1 MAVKVFFLFPLL
13 FRAKQDKI
21 EMNKKLHMVSPNLAT
36 KKNVVGG
43 EELNDNA
50 KKLFQAIYND
60 LNRPV
65 DQDDE
70 SPKIQVSDLVSKMA
84 FFYEKVRNAVDYD
97 EDHLLRKNAIAR
109 ILKRQ
114 IVIEGL
120 LKVQSTEALSGHLLA
135 ELIRARYLPNNTLPE
150 AKIGEIAQI
159 LDKYLR
165 LRQECFKAFDSGL
178 GLQTDLNKARND
190 LQSKNNLVTWILS
203 LAACEIEE
211 HLVVNQTK
219 QAMVNVMFDSMNRI
233 LKLPEDLPYQDD
245 IDIQIYLS
253 ISRTYSRFD
262 QDMLTFVLFKYYNQD
277 WVGDKADAMFAP
289 KDKQI
294 QEIASNI
301 YSLREAIT
309 YQLKHPLRKQLD
321 RLVRRYSLYFTVLQ
335 DTITTDPARVYNEFK
350 QNANTFISSVRKVC
364 NKKYKKA
371 KSRLWRA
378 ALRSIVY
385 IFLTKSIFV
394 FLLEIPAIHW
404 FNQPLHIASL
414 AINVA
419 FPAVLLF
426 FIVAFTR
433 VPDDNNTDRIIEGVK
448 EIAFVSSERQQ
459 AITLRKPKKRAWLVN
474 FIFNLVYTATFLV
487 SVYFIVWLL
496 TKVNFNWVS
505 IVIFLF
511 FLAFVSFFSI
521 IVTRGIKELL
531 VIEKKENLFSFLLDL
546 FYMPIIM
553 AGKWLSNN
561 ISRVNVFIFIFDF
574 IIEAPFKILVDV
586 AEEWTKY
593 IKERKDNMV

>member
-1 MAVKVFFLFPLL
+1 
-13 FRAKQDKI
+13 
-21 EMNKKLHMVSPNLAT
+21 MVSPNLAT
-36 KKNVVGG
+36 KKIATGG
-43 EELNDNA
+43 EEFNDNA

-60 LNRPV
+60 LNRPQ
-65 DQDDE
+65 DKDDE
-70 SPKIQVSDLVSKMA
+70 LPRLQVSELISKMA
-84 FFYEKVRNAVDYD
+84 FFYEKVRNAVDYE

-114 IVIEGL
+114 IVIEGF
-120 LKVQSTEALSGHLLA
+120 LKIQGTEDLSRHLLA
-135 ELIRARYLPNNTLPE
+135 ELIRASYLPNNSLPE
-150 AKIGEIAQI
+150 AKVGEVVLI

-165 LRQECFKAFDSGL
+165 LKQECLKAFDSSL
-178 GLQTDLNKARND
+178 NLQTNINQA
-190 LQSKNNLVTWILS
+190 KNNIQEKSRLVSWILS

-211 HLVVNQTK
+211 NLVSDQTK
-219 QAMVNVMFDSMNRI
+219 QAMVNVMFDTMSRVI
-233 LKLPEDLPYQDD
+233 QLPPDLPHSGDLS
-245 IDIQIYLS
+245 IQIYLS

-262 QDMLTFVLFKYYNQD
+262 DDMLSFVLFKYYNQG
-277 WVGDKADAMFAP
+277 WIGERVDAMFAP
-289 KDKQI
+289 KDEQI
-294 QEIASNI
+294 KAIAINI
-301 YSLREAIT
+301 QALRETISF
-309 YQLKHPLRKQLD
+309 QLKHPLKKQLD

-335 DTITTDPARVYNEFK
+335 ETLSADPAKVYNEFK
-350 QNANTFISSVRKVC
+350 QSPKTFLNAVRKVC

-378 ALRSIVY
+378 ALRSIIY

-394 FLLEIPAIHW
+394 FLIEIPAIHW
-404 FNQPLHIASL
+404 FDQPLNPASL

-426 FIVAFTR
+426 FIVSFTR
-433 VPDDNNTDRIIEGVK
+433 VPGESNTDRIVEGVK
-448 EIAFVSSERQQ
+448 EIAFVGSERQQ
-459 AITLRKPKKRAWLVN
+459 PIKLRNPKKRGQVIN
-474 FIFNLVYTATFLV
+474 FIFNLVYSFTFLV
-487 SVYFIVWLL
+487 SIYFIIWVLG
-496 TKVNFNWVS
+496 KVNFNWVS

-553 AGKWLSNN
+553 AGKWLSSNVSKVN
-561 ISRVNVFIFIFDF
+561 IFIFIFDF
-574 IIEAPFKILVDV
+574 IIEAPFKILVDI

>member
-1 MAVKVFFLFPLL
+1 
-13 FRAKQDKI
+13 
-21 EMNKKLHMVSPNLAT
+21 MVSPNLAT
-36 KKNVVGG
+36 KKIATGG

-60 LNRPV
+60 LNRAV
-65 DQDDE
+65 DKDDE
-70 SPKIQVSDLVSKMA
+70 SPRIQVSELISKMA
-84 FFYEKVRNAVDYD
+84 FFYEKIRNAVDYE

-114 IVIEGL
+114 VVIEGL
-120 LKVQSTEALSGHLLA
+120 LKTQSTEALSSHLLS
-135 ELIRARYLPNNTLPE
+135 ELIQASYLPNNSLPE
-150 AKIGEIAQI
+150 AKIAEVAHI

-165 LRQECFKAFDSGL
+165 LRQECLKSFDSNFGL
-178 GLQTDLNKARND
+178 NTDLNKARND
-190 LQSKNNLVTWILS
+190 IQGKNHLIGWILT

-211 HLVVNQTK
+211 NLVSSQTK
-219 QAMVNVMFDSMNRI
+219 QAMVNVMFDTMSRF
-233 LKLPEDLPYQDD
+233 LKLPPDLPYRNDL
-245 IDIQIYLS
+245 DIQIYLS

-262 QDMLTFVLFKYYNQD
+262 EDMLSFVLFKYYNQG
-277 WVGDKADAMFAP
+277 WLGDKVDPMFSPDDEQIRAIATNI
-289 KDKQI
+289 KNI
-294 QEIASNI
+294 QESIA
-301 YSLREAIT
+301 
-309 YQLKHPLRKQLD
+309 YQLKHPLQKQLD

-335 DTITTDPARVYNEFK
+335 ETIDGDPAKVYNEFK
-350 QNANTFISSVRKVC
+350 QNPKTFLSAVRKVC

-394 FLLEIPAIHW
+394 FLIEVPAIHW
-404 FNQPLHIASL
+404 FNEPLNPIAL
-414 AINVA
+414 AINVV

-426 FIVAFTR
+426 FIVSFTR
-433 VPDDNNTDRIIEGVK
+433 VPGDSNTDRIVDGVK
-448 EIAFVSSERQQ
+448 EIAFVGSERQQ
-459 AITLRKPKKRAWLVN
+459 PILLRNPKKRPRAVN
-474 FIFNLVYTATFLV
+474 FIFNIIYAATFLV
-487 SVYFIVWLL
+487 SIYFIVWVL
-496 TKVNFNWVS
+496 TRVNFNWVS
-505 IVIFLF
+505 ITIFLF

-521 IVTRGIKELL
+521 IVTRGVKELL
-531 VIEKKENLFSFLLDL
+531 VVEKKENLLSFLLDL

-561 ISRVNVFIFIFDF
+561 VSRINIFIFIFDF
-574 IIEAPFKILVDV
+574 IIEAPFKILVDI